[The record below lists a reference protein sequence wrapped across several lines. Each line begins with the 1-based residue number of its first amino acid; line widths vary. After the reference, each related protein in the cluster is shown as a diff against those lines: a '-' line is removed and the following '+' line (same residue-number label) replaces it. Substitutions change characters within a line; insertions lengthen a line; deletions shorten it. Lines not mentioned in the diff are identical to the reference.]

1 MSASQSSFPP
11 GECLLRGR
19 LNNHLQR
26 ALPRQPQPI
35 YQHHPLSRF
44 LPIMCQRQNRGVGM
58 THVHQPRGWYMAG
71 VQVRQAWGRQVRQA
85 WGTQLPPYS
94 KSTLGSQATLGLEG
108 RTPKGQALPAV
119 RNRPTPQ
126 WVPKASFLRP
136 IPFRKLGNTLGEPKG
151 YQSLAVWRG

>member
-1 MSASQSSFPP
+1 
-11 GECLLRGR
+11 
-19 LNNHLQR
+19 
-26 ALPRQPQPI
+26 
-35 YQHHPLSRF
+35 
-44 LPIMCQRQNRGVGM
+44 M

-136 IPFRKLGNTLGEPKG
+136 IPFRKLRNTLGEPKG